1 MKYYRGWLGRM
12 SKRLLLKYMY
22 KARDV
27 RLKHIQRILLS
38 QAPHEFTFAKP
49 RATSGAT
56 KPVRA
61 TRVSRGAVAVAGL
74 VLLAF
79 VAGAALTLTSPT
91 STTLFPRELP
101 PSLQA
106 WPGKVQSLAR
116 HWEAAAAGM
125 TALIGGERGVKD

>member
-1 MKYYRGWLGRM
+1 MHKTRN
-12 SKRLLLKYMY
+12 
-22 KARDV
+22 V
-27 RLKHIQRILLS
+27 RLKHIQRIILS

-61 TRVSRGAVAVAGL
+61 TRVSWGAAVVAGL